1 MERLL
6 QILNRM
12 ADALAALLLAAC
24 FLLGVCSLFDVYQ
37 VYRKAEDTSFLEY
50 KPVIQD
56 DSSVVPA
63 ARVPD
68 DYVAWL
74 SIDRTAVDYPV
85 MQGADNFE
93 YLNKAPGGEYALSGS
108 IFLDA
113 GNSADFSDPYSLIYG
128 HHMRNGSMFGQ
139 LEKYKTQAYYNA
151 NQTFHLYTP
160 QGNYVL
166 EVVASVY
173 TNVKEG
179 FYFNYYTEE
188 NYRRAVADYKTR
200 SLINTGIT
208 PVWGE
213 KLVILYTCS
222 YQETDGRFLVVCRV
236 AS

>member
-12 ADALAALLLAAC
+12 ADALAAFLLAAC

-63 ARVPD
+63 AGVPD

-128 HHMRNGSMFGQ
+128 HHMEGGRLFGALDRFFDPAYFEDHRTGTLIVGEEIYHIEFFAALHTDASESAVFAPCRSSDITSYVREHAEIFYSPAADKVIGLSTCTSAATNERSVLFGSI
-139 LEKYKTQAYYNA
+139 
-151 NQTFHLYTP
+151 
-160 QGNYVL
+160 
-166 EVVASVY
+166 
-173 TNVKEG
+173 
-179 FYFNYYTEE
+179 
-188 NYRRAVADYKTR
+188 YRR
-200 SLINTGIT
+200 N
-208 PVWGE
+208 P
-213 KLVILYTCS
+213 
-222 YQETDGRFLVVCRV
+222 
-236 AS
+236 